1 LVFVRK
7 IIIKNRKE
15 ECIEKRR
22 MRIAEPDS
30 NEHTF
35 RPAKVHKTKA
45 EVVRWRSLIALSMEL
60 GGSDE
65 INRAKRERPVQEDRT
80 LNKNPASRTI
90 DFVSNE
96 GDAKVIDA

>member
-1 LVFVRK
+1 MRET
-7 IIIKNRKE
+7 IIKNRKE

-45 EVVRWRSLIALSMEL
+45 EVVRWRPLIALNMEL
-60 GGSDE
+60 GGSDK
-65 INRAKRERPVQEDRT
+65 INRAKRERPVWEDRA
-80 LNKNPASRTI
+80 LNKSPVPRTI